1 MALVSVENL
10 CPGLFIIF
18 VSSYRYLYVGTLGT
32 FFNMLVCQQYT
43 WMTCKKKL
51 VSTLMTK
58 QMLQYAA
65 LQVSAYTKYSSYAE
79 VFYQKTQIVLGERT
93 VLKKQQRLH

>member
-1 MALVSVENL
+1 
-10 CPGLFIIF
+10 
-18 VSSYRYLYVGTLGT
+18 
-32 FFNMLVCQQYT
+32 
-43 WMTCKKKL
+43 
-51 VSTLMTK
+51 MTK

-65 LQVSAYTKYSSYAE
+65 LQVPAYTKYSSYAE